1 MSSVRSVGSGPVH
14 RRAVAALAA
23 TLLVLPLAACSYDE
37 DERDDDATEVAPVP
51 PAQVTLEAAV
61 DGPVR
66 IGVVVSSVGSGA
78 EGTDVLPL
86 AQGAMVAQRRLADG
100 GVDVEVLGRDDRGTA
115 EGAVAVVDELVDA
128 GVSGI
133 VLGTAGAHTS
143 AALERAAEA
152 GVPVVAPYLA
162 GSGLPGTTWSTAP
175 SSAAVDEG
183 MTDALAAVAASRPL
197 VLTIGTAEQPDV
209 EGARD
214 ATFGADGVGAAVTA
228 VADAVDER
236 AIDSVVL
243 AGAAADQARFVQGIQ
258 TVADVPVVLTPD
270 ALSPVF
276 ADVLADSGGVLSAPF
291 LTAGPDAGDA
301 TTLTEGTAGDSAAA
315 YFAAL
320 RSLTADADAVDVLG
334 RPFDVN
340 GGDADLAS
348 HDAVVA
354 LVRAVESAGSSD
366 PGDVAAALP
375 ALALDAGDGLAG
387 PALSF
392 ATQQALPDD
401 AVVALTS
408 TTQDPGVR
416 SVVATGAPEA
426 QHLYWLAVPTGA

>member
-1 MSSVRSVGSGPVH
+1 MG
-14 RRAVAALAA
+14 RRAAAALVA
-23 TLLVLPLAACSYDE
+23 TLLVLPLAACSDDDE
-37 DERDDDATEVAPVP
+37 TNDDDAVEVTPVP
-51 PAQVTLEAAV
+51 PARVALEADV

-78 EGTDVLPL
+78 EGTDVLAL

-115 EGAVAVVDELVDA
+115 EGAAAVVDELVDA

-133 VLGTAGAHTS
+133 VLGTTGPHTT
-143 AALERAAEA
+143 AALERAAES
-152 GVPVVAPYLA
+152 GVPVVAPYLTA
-162 GSGLPGTTWSTAP
+162 AELPDGTWSTAP
-175 SSAAVDEG
+175 SATAVDDG
-183 MTDALAAVAASRPL
+183 LGAALAAVAASRPY
-197 VLTIGTAEQPDV
+197 VITIGAAEQPQV
-209 EGARD
+209 TGAR
-214 ATFGADGVGAAVTA
+214 AGTFGADGVGAAVTA

-301 TTLTEGTAGDSAAA
+301 TTLAEGPAGDSAAA

-340 GGDADLAS
+340 GADADLAS

-354 LVRAVESAGSSD
+354 LVRAVESAGSGTST
-366 PGDVAAALP
+366 DVAAALP
-375 ALALDAGDGLAG
+375 ALTLDAGDGLAG

-392 ATQQALPDD
+392 ATQQALPDA

-416 SVVATGAPEA
+416 SVVATGAPET

>member
-1 MSSVRSVGSGPVH
+1 MRSVGSGPVH

-23 TLLVLPLAACSYDE
+23 TLLVLPLAACSDDE
-37 DERDDDATEVAPVP
+37 DERDDDATEVEPVP

-183 MTDALAAVAASRPL
+183 MTDALAAVAASRPF

>member
-1 MSSVRSVGSGPVH
+1 MRSVGSGPVH

-23 TLLVLPLAACSYDE
+23 TLLVLPLAACSDDE
-37 DERDDDATEVAPVP
+37 DERDDDATEVEPVP

-152 GVPVVAPYLA
+152 GVPVVAPYLV

-197 VLTIGTAEQPDV
+197 VLTIGTAEQPEV
-209 EGARD
+209 EGARA

>member
-1 MSSVRSVGSGPVH
+1 MRPVRPGA

-23 TLLVLPLAACSYDE
+23 ALLVLPLAACSDDDE
-37 DERDDDATEVAPVP
+37 ERDDDAAEVAPVP
-51 PAQVTLEAAV
+51 PARVALQAEV

-78 EGTDVLPL
+78 EGTDVLGL
-86 AQGAMVAQRRLADG
+86 AQGARVAERRLADG
-100 GVDVEVLGRDDRGTA
+100 GVEVEVLGRDDRGTA
-115 EGAVAVVDELVDA
+115 EGAVAVVDELVAA

-133 VLGTAGAHTS
+133 VLGTTGDHTG
-143 AALERAAEA
+143 AALARAAEA
-152 GVPVVAPYLA
+152 GVPVLAPYLV
-162 GSGLPGTTWSTAP
+162 GDEVPDGTWSTAP
-175 SSAAVDEG
+175 SPGAIDAG
-183 MTDALAAVAASRPL
+183 MAEALAAVSASRPY
-197 VLTIGTAEQPDV
+197 VLTIGAADSPEV
-209 EGARD
+209 EAAR
-214 ATFGADGVGAAVTA
+214 AGTFGADGVGAAVTA
-228 VADAVDER
+228 VAGAVEEDAV
-236 AIDSVVL
+236 DSVVL

-301 TTLTEGTAGDSAAA
+301 TTLADGPAGDSAAA

-320 RSLTADADAVDVLG
+320 RSLSADPAAVDVLG

-340 GGDADLAS
+340 GADADIAS

-354 LVRAVESAGSSD
+354 LVRAAEAAGSST
-366 PGDVAAALP
+366 PADVAAALP
-375 ALALDAGDGLAG
+375 ALALDTGDGLAG

-392 ATQQALPDD
+392 ATSHALADD

-416 SVVATGAPEA
+416 SAVATGTAED
-426 QHLYWLAVPTGA
+426 QHLFWLAVPAGA

>member
-1 MSSVRSVGSGPVH
+1 MAHGSRH

-23 TLLVLPLAACSYDE
+23 TLLVLPLAACSDDE
-37 DERDDDATEVAPVP
+37 GEDDAVEVEPVP
-51 PAQVTLEAAV
+51 PAQVALAAEV

-115 EGAVAVVDELVDA
+115 EGAVAVVEELVDA

-133 VLGTAGAHTS
+133 VLGTSGSHTT

-152 GVPVVAPYLA
+152 GVPVVAPYLG
-162 GSGLPGTTWSTAP
+162 GSGLPATTWSTAP
-175 SSAAVDEG
+175 STSAVDAG
-183 MTDALAAVAASRPL
+183 MGEALAAVAASRPL
-197 VLTIGTAEQPDV
+197 VLTIGDAEEPQV
-209 EGARD
+209 EGARA

-291 LTAGPDAGDA
+291 LTVGPDAGDA
-301 TTLTEGTAGDSAAA
+301 TTLAEGAAGESAAA

-320 RSLTADADAVDVLG
+320 RSLTADTDAVDVLG

-340 GGDADLAS
+340 GADADLAS

-354 LVRAVESAGSSD
+354 LVRAVEAAGSGA
-366 PGDVAAALP
+366 PADVAGALP
-375 ALALDAGDGLAG
+375 ALWLDPGDGLAG

-416 SVVATGAPEA
+416 SVVTTGAPET